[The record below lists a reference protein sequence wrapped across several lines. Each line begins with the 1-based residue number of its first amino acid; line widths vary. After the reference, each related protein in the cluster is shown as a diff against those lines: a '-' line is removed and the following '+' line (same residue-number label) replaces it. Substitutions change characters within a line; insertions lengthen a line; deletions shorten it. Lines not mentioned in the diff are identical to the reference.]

1 MPGAPARERPG
12 RPAWLTLLS
21 SRPPPPRRGQACAGV
36 AGVLRAVAALAVVGW
51 AVVLALALDM
61 VSQRRASLPALSSSS
76 LTAR

>member
-1 MPGAPARERPG
+1 MPGAPARGRPDG
-12 RPAWLTLLS
+12 PAWLTLLS
-21 SRPPPPRRGQACAGV
+21 SLAPPRRGQACAGV